1 MALTRDQFFWEAF
14 TRHAQCTVEAS
25 KLLVEMLEYPERA
38 QANAGRIN
46 RLENDGDT
54 ITHDTVTALHQ
65 TWITPLDREEIH
77 GLITRLDDVL
87 DFVDAAGDR
96 IALYELGEKK
106 DDAIQLAQLLV
117 RCAEDIFKAVGMLQN
132 MKNVKPLLELCV
144 AINKHEHD
152 ADQVFRSGLARLF
165 KNEASH
171 PVEIMKWR
179 DVLDAIETATDRAE
193 DVANIIEGIVLEHA

>member
-1 MALTRDQFFWEAF
+1 MALTRDQLFWEAF
-14 TRHAQCTVEAS
+14 NRHARCTVEAS
-25 KLLVEMLEYPERA
+25 KLLVEMLEHPSKA
-38 QANAGRIN
+38 QANAGRIKG
-46 RLENDGDT
+46 LENDGDT
-54 ITHDTVTALHQ
+54 ITHDTLAALHQ

-77 GLITRLDDVL
+77 GLIARLDDVL
-87 DFVDAAGDR
+87 DFVEAASDR
-96 IALYELGEKK
+96 FALYEITETRE
-106 DDAIQLAQLLV
+106 DAVDLAKLLV
-117 RCAEDIFKAVGMLQN
+117 RCAEEIEKAVAMLSD

-144 AINKHEHD
+144 SINKHEHD

-165 KNEASH
+165 KSEAAH